1 MSIPM
6 IENTTITPV
15 YNSDNELRG
24 YEVSPDNG
32 YVIHTTN
39 YDTPV
44 YDEETFE
51 ETGEILLGF
60 TSTYILL
67 GYNYNFST
75 VVAGTYTYTDE
86 NGMEVSIP
94 VNKVGRFEI
103 FAIPES
109 IVPENQIFG
118 GGNNDDDHEVM

>member
-1 MSIPM
+1 MSLPV
-6 IENTTITPV
+6 IENATVTPI
-15 YNSDNELRG
+15 YNSDNEIGG
-24 YEVSPDNG
+24 YTITPNDG
-32 YVIHTTN
+32 YVIHTKN
-39 YDTPV
+39 YDEEV
-44 YDEETFE
+44 VDEETFE
-51 ETGEILLGF
+51 PTGEIILGF
-60 TSTYILL
+60 VRAPISLVR
-67 GYNYNFST
+67 NYNFST

-118 GGNNDDDHEVM
+118 GGNNDHEVM

>member
-1 MSIPM
+1 MSLPV
-6 IENTTITPV
+6 IENTTVEPRYNGSNELIAYRITP
-15 YNSDNELRG
+15 NE
-24 YEVSPDNG
+24 G

-44 YDEETFE
+44 YDEETMT

-60 TSTYILL
+60 TSAFIQI
-67 GYNYNFST
+67 GYTYNFDT
-75 VVAGTYTYTDE
+75 VVPGTYTYTDE
-86 NGMEVSIP
+86 NNMSVTIP

-103 FAIPES
+103 FAIPAS

-118 GGNNDDDHEVM
+118 GNNNDHEVM